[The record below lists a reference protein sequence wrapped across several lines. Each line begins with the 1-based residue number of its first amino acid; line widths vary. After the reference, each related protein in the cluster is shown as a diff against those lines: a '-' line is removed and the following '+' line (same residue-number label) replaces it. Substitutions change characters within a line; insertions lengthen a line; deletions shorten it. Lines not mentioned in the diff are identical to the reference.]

1 MAWGG
6 VTAGALLAVG
16 LVALVVIA
24 DLDTAGQVA
33 GIVGTI
39 VGLAGLGV
47 SVYALRRPA
56 APAPPG
62 PPAPT
67 APASPAVTASGHRSV
82 AVGGGI
88 SGTVSTG
95 DGPTPAPAHSRH
107 GAAPLAPP
115 TVSPAP
121 TTPPAT
127 THTAHASGERSV
139 AIGGNVSGIVTTGD
153 ATTAD
158 PTTGTTAD
166 PHTGTTAGPS
176 AGTTPAPGAHPGDTD
191 R

>member
-1 MAWGG
+1 MTGRQRALAWGG
-6 VTAGALLAVG
+6 VTAGALLAIG

-62 PPAPT
+62 PT

-82 AVGGGI
+82 A
-88 SGTVSTG
+88 
-95 DGPTPAPAHSRH
+95 
-107 GAAPLAPP
+107 
-115 TVSPAP
+115 
-121 TTPPAT
+121 
-127 THTAHASGERSV
+127 
-139 AIGGNVSGIVTTGD
+139 IGGNVSGTVSTGD

-158 PTTGTTAD
+158 PA
-166 PHTGTTAGPS
+166 
-176 AGTTPAPGAHPGDTD
+176 
-191 R
+191 

>member
-1 MAWGG
+1 MTGRQRALAWGG
-6 VTAGALLAVG
+6 VTGAALLAVG

-39 VGLAGLGV
+39 AGLAGLGV
-47 SVYALRRPA
+47 SVYALWRPA

-62 PPAPT
+62 PPAPP
-67 APASPAVTASGHRSV
+67 APASPAITASGHRSV
-82 AVGGGI
+82 AIGGGV

-95 DGPTPAPAHSRH
+95 DGPTPAPAHPQS
-107 GAAPLAPP
+107 GAAPLALP

-121 TTPPAT
+121 AAPTRPPA
-127 THTAHASGERSV
+127 TAHASGERSV
-139 AIGGNVSGIVTTGD
+139 AIGGNVSGIVSTGD
-153 ATTAD
+153 ATTAG
-158 PTTGTTAD
+158 PA
-166 PHTGTTAGPS
+166 TGTTAGPH
-176 AGTTPAPGAHPGDTD
+176 TTPGPGAHPGDSD